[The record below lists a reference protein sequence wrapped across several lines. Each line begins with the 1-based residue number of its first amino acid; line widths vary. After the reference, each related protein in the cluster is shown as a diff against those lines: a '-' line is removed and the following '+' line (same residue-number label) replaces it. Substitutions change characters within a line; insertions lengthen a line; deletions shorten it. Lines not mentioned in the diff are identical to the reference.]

1 MSHHS
6 ILIGELQKELSELE
20 ELTLRTETLLRKL
33 QTTGDEDYV
42 GTLALNLH
50 SFYSGAERAF
60 QAIATT
66 IDDSLPN
73 QQDWHR
79 RLLRQMNIAIPETRP
94 AVLTQSTYTGLNEY
108 CSFRHVVRNV
118 YSFKLQ
124 ADRVQELGAQLPLT
138 FQTLKQDLE
147 TFCDFLK
154 TLNGIS

>member
-1 MSHHS
+1 MGRHS
-6 ILIGELQKELSELE
+6 ILIGELQKELTELE
-20 ELTLRTETLLRKL
+20 ELVQRTQALLQKL
-33 QTTGDEDYV
+33 QTTGDEDYI
-42 GTLALNLH
+42 GTLALNLY

-60 QAIATT
+60 QSIAIT
-66 IDDSLPN
+66 IGDSLPN

-94 AVLTQSTYTGLNEY
+94 AVLSESTYTGLNDY

-124 ADRVQELGAQLPLT
+124 TDRVQALAAQLPLS
-138 FQTLKQDLE
+138 FQTLKQDLD